1 MFEDVFVDGVGR
13 TKSSS
18 MMLLAMCGEAFLV
31 AILVV
36 LPMVYFD
43 VLPNGT
49 FKSFLTVP
57 PPPPPPPPPPAAV
70 VKAPKVIPRQFDAGR
85 LMAPKVVPKQIAE
98 IKEDEAPPPSA
109 GGVGVVGGVP
119 GGVAGGVTGGVLN
132 SILESAPRAVTVL
145 PPPPPPKKEAP
156 KEVAPTRVRL
166 GGNVQEGRI
175 LKRRLPVYPP
185 LAKQAR
191 IQGVVVLKATI
202 AKDGTVQ
209 NLTVVSGH
217 PLLVQAAVD
226 AAKQWV
232 YQPVLLNGQPVELS
246 TQINLNFALADQ
258 PPAQQ

>member
-175 LKRRLPVYPP
+175 LHRILPVYPP

-191 IQGVVVLKATI
+191 LQ
-202 AKDGTVQ
+202 GTVILNAMISKEGTIQ
-209 NLTVVSGH
+209 DLKVASG
-217 PLLVQAAVD
+217 PALLIQAAIEAV
-226 AAKQWV
+226 KQWT
-232 YQPVLLNGQPVELS
+232 YKPYLLNGEPVEVQTEIEVHFTLS
-246 TQINLNFALADQ
+246 Q
-258 PPAQQ
+258 